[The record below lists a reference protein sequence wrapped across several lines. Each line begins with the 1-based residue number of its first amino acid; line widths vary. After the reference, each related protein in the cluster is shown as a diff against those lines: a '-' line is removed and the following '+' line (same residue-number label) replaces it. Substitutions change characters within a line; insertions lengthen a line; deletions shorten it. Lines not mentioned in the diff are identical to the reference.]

1 MTKDREALIRKVIVG
16 LVAEQSCGE
25 WDAKTI
31 DDDANLIFEHLF
43 LFFDS
48 GDTK

>member
-31 DDDANLIFEHLF
+31 DDDADHFFEGLF
-43 LFFDS
+43 LFFDGAES
-48 GDTK
+48 